1 VLRVFQNHSEQQAIH
16 HPARCLTRETAL
28 AHHLPTPTC
37 THHRSTEIRCL
48 ACRGPMRLVSIEPG
62 GPGFELRSFACAT
75 CIIGE
80 NFLMSIAPPSPD
92 SPQASRRAGLRDE
105 SV

>member
-1 VLRVFQNHSEQQAIH
+1 
-16 HPARCLTRETAL
+16 
-28 AHHLPTPTC
+28 
-37 THHRSTEIRCL
+37 
-48 ACRGPMRLVSIEPG
+48 MRLVSIEPG
-62 GPGFELRSFACAT
+62 GPGFELRSFACET

-92 SPQASRRAGLRDE
+92 SPQASRRVGLRDE